1 MRSGG
6 IEMAS
11 EYIPQVTR
19 KLVQARAR
27 GYCEYCFSP
36 DEYGTAGFVVEH
48 VCPRA
53 AGGLTILVN
62 LAWSCIGCNGHKSV
76 KTTAIDPVT
85 QARVALFN
93 PRSQAWHEHFRW
105 GDEPTQVA
113 GITACGRA
121 TVNSLFLN
129 RVGVVNLRS
138 LLVLAG
144 KHPPDFA

>member
-1 MRSGG
+1 
-6 IEMAS
+6 MAS

-36 DEYGTAGFVVEH
+36 DDYGTAGFVVEH

-105 GDEPTQVA
+105 EDEPMQVA

-129 RVGVVNLRS
+129 RTGVVNLRS

>member
-1 MRSGG
+1 MRSRCFS
-6 IEMAS
+6 MPS
-11 EYIPQVTR
+11 EYIPKMTR
-19 KLVQARAR
+19 RLVKARAR

-36 DEYGTAGFVVEH
+36 DDYGTAGFVVEH

-53 AGGLTILVN
+53 SGGLTILVN
-62 LAWSCIGCNGHKSV
+62 LAWSCIGCNGHKSA

-85 QARVALFN
+85 HERVALFN
-93 PRSQAWHEHFRW
+93 PRSQEWCEHFRW
-105 GDEPTQVA
+105 DDEPTQVS

-129 RVGVVNLRS
+129 RAGVVNLRS

-144 KHPPDFA
+144 KHPPDFG

>member
-1 MRSGG
+1 MV
-6 IEMAS
+6 S
-11 EYIPQVTR
+11 EYIPQATR

-36 DEYGTAGFVVEH
+36 DDYGTAGFVVEH

-62 LAWSCIGCNGHKSV
+62 LAWSWIGCNGHKSV

-93 PRSQAWHEHFRW
+93 PRSQAWREHFRW
-105 GDEPTQVA
+105 EENPIKVA
-113 GITACGRA
+113 GMTACGRA

-144 KHPPDFA
+144 KHPPDFE